1 MDEMSAEKSSLHVVR
16 PSEVQEQFGGGIGVV
31 PMTTW
36 KTAQATPTGA
46 SAGARCHKCKSWIL
60 FFIGNRSD
68 LEAF

>member
-16 PSEVQEQFGGGIGVV
+16 TSEVQEQFGGGIRVV

-46 SAGARCHKCKSWIL
+46 SAGAPCHKCKSWIL